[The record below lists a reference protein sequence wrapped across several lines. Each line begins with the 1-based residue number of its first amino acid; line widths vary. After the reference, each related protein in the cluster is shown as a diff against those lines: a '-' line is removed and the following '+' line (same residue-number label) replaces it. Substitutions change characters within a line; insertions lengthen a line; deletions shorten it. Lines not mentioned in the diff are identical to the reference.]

1 MHLPTRAPVLA
12 GNPSCSTTSTSRRSS
27 GGLVLACLILAAC
40 AVTGSP
46 LSALEG
52 DQKPAAKN
60 EPAKPTYPIVKPAPA
75 PAALI
80 AAVPDLLQRR
90 RQGIAEMLE
99 GHYSIRG
106 LIAGGAAKI
115 SEARLAGPFE
125 YTTKRMFS
133 TETTTQTL
141 YCAQVRLALPLSPGN
156 TVLVRI
162 EHPKEGGERMVMT
175 FSRYSHFECH
185 KVDWKPFP
193 EIIQLRVQRRRALG
207 NAD

>member
-1 MHLPTRAPVLA
+1 MPTSP
-12 GNPSCSTTSTSRRSS
+12 SRRSS
-27 GGLVLACLILAAC
+27 GGLVLVCLILAAC

-52 DQKPAAKN
+52 DQKTAPKKGPAAATVTG
-60 EPAKPTYPIVKPAPA
+60 AKSATAPA
-75 PAALI
+75 GVAP
-80 AAVPDLLQRR
+80 AVPDLLQRR

-115 SEARLAGPFE
+115 SEAKLAGPFE
-125 YTTKRMFS
+125 YTIKSMFS
-133 TETTTQTL
+133 SETKTQTL
-141 YCAQVRLALPLSPGN
+141 YCAEVKLALPFNPG
-156 TVLVRI
+156 TDVLVRV
-162 EHPKEGGERMVMT
+162 EHPEEGGERMVMT
-175 FSRYSHFECH
+175 FGRYFPSQCG

-193 EIIQLRVQRRRALG
+193 EIVQLRTQRRRALG

>member
-1 MHLPTRAPVLA
+1 L
-12 GNPSCSTTSTSRRSS
+12 
-27 GGLVLACLILAAC
+27 GGLALTCLILAAC
-40 AVTGSP
+40 AIASSP

-52 DQKPAAKN
+52 DQKPAPKS
-60 EPAKPTYPIVKPAPA
+60 EPAKPTYPIIKPAPA

-115 SEARLAGPFE
+115 SEAQLAGPFE
-125 YTTKRMFS
+125 YTIKRMFS
-133 TETTTQTL
+133 SETTTQTL
-141 YCAQVRLALPLSPGN
+141 YCAKVRLALPFSPG
-156 TVLVRI
+156 TDVLVRV
-162 EHPKEGGERMVMT
+162 EHPKEGGEKMVMT
-175 FSRYSHFECH
+175 FSRYFPFECH